1 MQKIINGIAIL
12 SGVVSLAVVGSGVFI
27 YVQKD
32 AIIEGVKNNI
42 KEQVLGG
49 VTSALPGIA
58 ADAMP
63 ELPEMTGPA
72 MPF

>member
-42 KEQVLGG
+42 KEQVMGG
-49 VTSALPGIA
+49 VTDALPGIVGES
-58 ADAMP
+58 MP
-63 ELPEMTGPA
+63 TLPEATGPA
-72 MPF
+72 LPF